1 MVGTKSRLAQSYYDM
16 ATLLDA
22 GVPIMRSVD
31 ILTEGRQGQLKRT
44 FGEIRESLS
53 KGSSLSESVDQ
64 HHNVFPE
71 MDRMLIQA
79 AETSGSL
86 GDSFKMLSEWHEFVH
101 RITRRMQMGLIYP
114 FFILHI
120 AAFVVNLPAFVLG
133 KISMGEYLMRVL
145 SILAFLYIPT
155 ILVVVSIRLR
165 DRIPLLRL
173 PLDFIALRIPVLGQA
188 IYHMSVCRYAK
199 AFAMLYKAGVPMT
212 ETTERAT
219 RATGNVLVA
228 RQFAGACETVRQGAT
243 AWEGFS
249 RRLPAEYR
257 HLWQIGEETG
267 ELDKVA
273 AKVADISGDRAD
285 LFFTAFA
292 SGFPKVVYFA
302 IMIVMVVMVLRM
314 WSQVYSS
321 VGAF

>member
-1 MVGTKSRLAQSYYDM
+1 MGARSSLAQTYYDM

-22 GVPIMRSVD
+22 GVPILRSLD
-31 ILTEGRQGQLKRT
+31 ILVEGRQGYLKQT
-44 FGEIRESLS
+44 FRKIRDSLS
-53 KGSSLSESVDQ
+53 SGASLAESVDQ
-64 HHNVFPE
+64 HRNLFPE
-71 MDRMLIQA
+71 LDRMLIEA
-79 AETSGSL
+79 AETAGSL
-86 GDSFKMLSEWHEFVH
+86 GDSFKMLSQWHEFVH
-101 RITRRMQMGLIYP
+101 RVTRRMQMGLIYP
-114 FFILHI
+114 FLILHI
-120 AAFVVNLPAFVLG
+120 AAFVVNLPDFVLG
-133 KISMGEYLMRVL
+133 KISLREYLFKVL
-145 SILAFLYIPT
+145 FILSFLYIPT

-173 PLDFIALRIPVLGQA
+173 PLDFVALRIPVLGRA

-228 RQFAGACETVRQGAT
+228 RQFAGGQEKVRQGAM

-249 RRLPAEYR
+249 SRLPAEYR

-273 AKVADISGDRAD
+273 GKVADISGDRAD

-292 SGFPKVVYFA
+292 TGFPKVVYFA
-302 IMIVMVVMVLRM
+302 IMIVLVMMVLRT
-314 WSQVYSS
+314 WSQVY
-321 VGAF
+321 GNLGNF